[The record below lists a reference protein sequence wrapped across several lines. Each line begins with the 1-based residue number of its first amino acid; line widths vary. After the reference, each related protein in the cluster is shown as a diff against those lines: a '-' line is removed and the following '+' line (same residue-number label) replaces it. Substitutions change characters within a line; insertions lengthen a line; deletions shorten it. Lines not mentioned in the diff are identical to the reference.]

1 MNTHNKIIGILTTNN
16 DYNSL
21 INQNEL
27 LYEEIIKKFK
37 YFYII
42 DLNKL
47 LFFKKSKKKIFCKK
61 RNIKYFEPKNSY
73 QLINFL
79 YKKKLVAFSA
89 LSVGFNYYRIHYIL
103 KKINLSFILLL
114 NIAFLTNLVE
124 FNPYGIKN
132 FFSTL

>member
-47 LFFKKSKKKIFCKK
+47 LFFKKSKKKIF
-61 RNIKYFEPKNSY
+61 
-73 QLINFL
+73 
-79 YKKKLVAFSA
+79 
-89 LSVGFNYYRIHYIL
+89 
-103 KKINLSFILLL
+103 
-114 NIAFLTNLVE
+114 
-124 FNPYGIKN
+124 
-132 FFSTL
+132 